1 MDKQK
6 LDNLRHSCA
15 HLLAAAVIDLWP
27 KALRTIGPA
36 IEDGFYYD
44 FDFGKDKISE
54 ADLPKIEEKMHKIL
68 EGWDKFEGREVNKQ
82 EAEKLYK
89 GNPYKL
95 ELIDEFV
102 KEDQKLSIY
111 KSGDYEDLCR
121 GGHTDKLKEDL
132 KHFKLLSIAGA
143 YWRGDPKKAMLTR
156 IYGTCFPSKE
166 ELDKHLE
173 NLEKA
178 KERDHRKI
186 GKELELFTISEEV
199 GQGLV
204 LWLPKGTVIREE
216 LEAWAKE
223 TEKAWGY
230 QRVSTPHITKSG
242 LYYTSGHLPYYK
254 KDMYPPMKVDDTE
267 EYYLKPM
274 NCPHHHM
281 VYASSLR
288 SYKEL
293 PLRLAEYGMVYRYE
307 ASGELFGMMRV
318 RGIAQNDAHIYCTE
332 EQAVDEFVSVMKLH
346 EYYYKTL
353 GITDY
358 HLELALRDPKNK
370 EKYHGDEGMW
380 KRAEELMRKAV
391 SKLNIKMVEQI
402 GNAAFYGPKIDFII
416 HSSIG
421 REFGIS
427 TNQIDLYMG
436 SRFGLKYIDNDGREK
451 TPVIIHRAP
460 LGSHERFVGFLI
472 EHWGGAFPV
481 WLSPVQVVLL
491 PIADKNLNYAKKLKQ
506 ELSDKGIRVE
516 LEDANETL
524 SAKIRRAQL
533 EKIPYMA
540 VLGEK
545 EENSKSVSLRL
556 RNGEDLGQVPVD
568 KFVQRVEDYIREKK
582 LDL

>member
-121 GGHTDKLKEDL
+121 GGHTDKPKEDL